1 MHVLIIDDEF
11 QDSSAPGEALRG
23 LVDAL
28 VELEISTITAT
39 TYEDGWQRFL
49 SDPDI
54 GCIVADWDLTE
65 ERADGEHL
73 VKLLID
79 GIRRRNHAIPILLA
93 TDRLGVEGIPT
104 DILQSIDGY
113 IWTCEDSPDFM
124 AGRIQQAVVG
134 YENQLLPPFF
144 KALAQYAKEY
154 RYAWHTPG
162 HMGGVAFLKSP
173 AGRLFYNF
181 YGENVFRADL
191 SISVPELGSLNEHS
205 GVVGQA
211 ERNAAKTF
219 DSDKTYFVLN
229 GTSTAN
235 KIVWNGRITRG
246 DVVLVDRNC
255 HKSLQQAIQMI
266 GAVPIYLVPTRN
278 RHGIIGPVSA
288 DQFSAE
294 SIRQKMRE
302 SPLIEGDGPE
312 SLAMTVLTNST
323 YDGLCYDAPCVERSL
338 CGLTENLHFDEAWYA
353 YARFHEVY
361 AGRYG
366 MHSTDGEKGAPVI
379 FATQST
385 HKLLAA
391 LSQCSMLHVRD
402 RHVSPDRRVDHE
414 RFNEAFMMHTSTSPQ
429 YGLIASLDVA
439 TRMMQHGQGRTLMQ
453 DAIEEAITFRR
464 KMSEIHSCMAKEK
477 DGWWFD
483 MFQPPGIE
491 DQPFSHATAPL
502 ISPQEK
508 GEDVTSDTSFWL
520 LESNA
525 PWHGYGSLKDNF
537 VMLDPIKVTIMTPGL
552 DVEGNW
558 HHWGIPAALVSLF
571 LRQKGIVVEKTGNYA
586 LLVLFSLGISRGK
599 SGTLLSELF
608 QLKEHYDRNELLDDV
623 LPDLVEQYPRRYR
636 DTTFRDLA
644 NEMHTFLRNSDA
656 AAVSADVYGTLPEQV
671 MLPSDAF
678 AAMVSGRVD
687 RIPLAES
694 DGRSAAVMIV
704 PYPPGIPVIMPGER
718 IDSVRTPLLLKFL
731 NILADFDSRFPGF
744 EHEVH
749 GVEAVRDDATGQVHY
764 EVDCVCE

>member
-11 QDSSAPGEALRG
+11 QDGSAPGEALRG

-28 VELEISTITAT
+28 SELEIFSVGAT
-39 TYEDGWQRFL
+39 SYEDGWQRFL
-49 SDPDI
+49 SDPGI

-65 ERADGEHL
+65 ERADGKHL
-73 VKLLID
+73 VKLLIN
-79 GIRRRNHAIPILLA
+79 GIRCRNHTIPILLA
-93 TDRLGVEGIPT
+93 TDRLGVEEIPT
-104 DILQSIDGY
+104 DILKSIDGY

-124 AGRIQQAVVG
+124 AGRIHQAIVG

-144 KALAQYAKEY
+144 KELEKYAREY

-173 AGRLFYNF
+173 AGSLFHDF

-211 ERNAAKTF
+211 ERNAAKAF
-219 DSDKTYFVLN
+219 DSDQTYFVLN

-235 KIVWNGRITRG
+235 KIVWHGRVTRG

-255 HKSLQQAIQMI
+255 HKSLQQVIQMI

-288 DQFSAE
+288 DQFSAD
-294 SIRQKMRE
+294 SIRQKMLD
-302 SPLIEGDGPE
+302 SPLIDGDGPE

-323 YDGLCYDAPCVERSL
+323 YDGLCYDAPYVERSL

-366 MHSTDGEKGAPVI
+366 MHSTEGGKGAPVI
-379 FATQST
+379 FATHST

-391 LSQCSMLHVRD
+391 LSQSSMLHIRD
-402 RHVSPDRRVDHE
+402 RHVPPDRKVDHE
-414 RFNEAFMMHTSTSPQ
+414 RFNEAFMMHSSTSPQ

-453 DAIEEAITFRR
+453 DAIEEAVTFRR
-464 KMSEIHSCMAKEK
+464 KMAEIRSALSKESN
-477 DGWWFD
+477 GWWFD

-491 DQPFSHATAPL
+491 GQPIHHATAPL
-502 ISPQEK
+502 YSPHKED
-508 GEDVTSDTSFWL
+508 EDVTSDTSFWL

-525 PWHGYGSLKDNF
+525 AWHGYGPLKDKF

-552 DVEGNW
+552 DVEGTW
-558 HHWGIPAALVSLF
+558 QDWGIPAALVSLF
-571 LRQKGIVVEKTGNYA
+571 LQHKGIVVEKTGNYA

-608 QLKEHYDRNELLDDV
+608 QLKEHYDRNELLEDV
-623 LPDLVEQYPRRYR
+623 LPDLVEEYPQRYQGA
-636 DTTFRDLA
+636 TIRDLA
-644 NEMHTFLRNSDA
+644 KEMHTFLHESDA

-671 MLPSDAF
+671 LLPSDAF
-678 AAMVSGRVD
+678 TAMVSGRVD
-687 RIPLAES
+687 RVPLSES
-694 DGRSAAVMIV
+694 DGRTAAVMIV

-718 IDSVRTPLLLKFL
+718 IDSQRTPLLLKFL
-731 NILADFDSRFPGF
+731 NILAEFDSRFPGF

-749 GVEAVRDDATGQVHY
+749 GIEAVRDNATGRIHY
-764 EVDCVCE
+764 EIDCVCE

>member
-1 MHVLIIDDEF
+1 
-11 QDSSAPGEALRG
+11 
-23 LVDAL
+23 
-28 VELEISTITAT
+28 
-39 TYEDGWQRFL
+39 
-49 SDPDI
+49 
-54 GCIVADWDLTE
+54 
-65 ERADGEHL
+65 
-73 VKLLID
+73 
-79 GIRRRNHAIPILLA
+79 
-93 TDRLGVEGIPT
+93 
-104 DILQSIDGY
+104 
-113 IWTCEDSPDFM
+113 
-124 AGRIQQAVVG
+124 
-134 YENQLLPPFF
+134 
-144 KALAQYAKEY
+144 
-154 RYAWHTPG
+154 
-162 HMGGVAFLKSP
+162 
-173 AGRLFYNF
+173 
-181 YGENVFRADL
+181 
-191 SISVPELGSLNEHS
+191 
-205 GVVGQA
+205 
-211 ERNAAKTF
+211 
-219 DSDKTYFVLN
+219 
-229 GTSTAN
+229 
-235 KIVWNGRITRG
+235 
-246 DVVLVDRNC
+246 
-255 HKSLQQAIQMI
+255 
-266 GAVPIYLVPTRN
+266 
-278 RHGIIGPVSA
+278 
-288 DQFSAE
+288 
-294 SIRQKMRE
+294 
-302 SPLIEGDGPE
+302 
-312 SLAMTVLTNST
+312 
-323 YDGLCYDAPCVERSL
+323 
-338 CGLTENLHFDEAWYA
+338 
-353 YARFHEVY
+353 
-361 AGRYG
+361 
-366 MHSTDGEKGAPVI
+366 
-379 FATQST
+379 
-385 HKLLAA
+385 
-391 LSQCSMLHVRD
+391 
-402 RHVSPDRRVDHE
+402 
-414 RFNEAFMMHTSTSPQ
+414 
-429 YGLIASLDVA
+429 
-439 TRMMQHGQGRTLMQ
+439 MQHGQGRTLMQ

-678 AAMVSGRVD
+678 TAMVSGRVD